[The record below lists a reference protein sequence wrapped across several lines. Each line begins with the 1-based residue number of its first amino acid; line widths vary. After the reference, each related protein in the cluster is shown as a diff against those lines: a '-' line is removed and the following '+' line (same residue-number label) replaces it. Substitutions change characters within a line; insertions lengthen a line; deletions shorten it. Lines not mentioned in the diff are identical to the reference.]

1 MASAKGA
8 TVETPEAP
16 EGGVYGGSVPLSNGG
31 EVWGE
36 GCAPPQIF
44 FLIFELKMVKFR
56 AFWLQFWLP
65 VLHANRWYMGLFYM
79 SFKADVFSQPL
90 VPFRSL
96 VNTAS

>member
-44 FLIFELKMVKFR
+44 FFDFR
-56 AFWLQFWLP
+56 AQNGEISCILAAILAARFTRKSMVHGTILHVLQ
-65 VLHANRWYMGLFYM
+65 
-79 SFKADVFSQPL
+79 S
-90 VPFRSL
+90 
-96 VNTAS
+96 